1 LTTGKKQINTTIDS
15 TVFDN
20 FKKACD
26 DYNLKMNTVLELLL
40 EDFSTGDYDIIINRQ
55 NGIKISRKK

>member
-1 LTTGKKQINTTIDS
+1 MTTGKKQINTTIDS

-20 FKKACD
+20 FKKACG